1 MDLVTVCVS
10 AGWLGHRYGSYR
22 VRGFPGSLPAAAG
35 HCGDA
40 VNSAE
45 LDGAGCEECLSS
57 FWKKRTQPWRSADGL
72 VPGGLGAVETQGTGA
87 GGIK

>member
-1 MDLVTVCVS
+1 MGLVTVCVS

-35 HCGDA
+35 RCGDA

-57 FWKKRTQPWRSADGL
+57 FWKKRTQPWRSAVMDSFLVGL
-72 VPGGLGAVETQGTGA
+72 EQWRRREPELKG
-87 GGIK
+87 

>member
-57 FWKKRTQPWRSADGL
+57 FWKKRTQPWRSAVMDSFLVGL
-72 VPGGLGAVETQGTGA
+72 EQWRRREPELEG
-87 GGIK
+87 

>member
-57 FWKKRTQPWRSADGL
+57 FSKKRTQPWRSAVMDSFLVGL
-72 VPGGLGAVETQGTGA
+72 EQWRRREPELKG
-87 GGIK
+87 